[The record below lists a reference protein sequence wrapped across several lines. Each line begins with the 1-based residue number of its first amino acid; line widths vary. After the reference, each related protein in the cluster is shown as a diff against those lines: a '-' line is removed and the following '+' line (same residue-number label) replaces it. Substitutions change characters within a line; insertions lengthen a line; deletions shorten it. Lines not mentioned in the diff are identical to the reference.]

1 MTSTVNGN
9 SDATGREPSNAVN
22 EDNGAS
28 GDIVGDNV
36 ASDDNAR
43 MVRRAGIIVKSV
55 NKNRVLAEAGVP
67 VEPSSPADV
76 LIAVMIAGVRVI
88 QKSGLV
94 GVDADAVREL
104 DDVLRMATD
113 DGVTP
118 RALRERLLGA
128 SGGDAVN
135 GNSDGIMSD
144 RLWRGQDPRVE
155 LPVMDRCDE
164 DHDKDSAGAGSLPGT
179 ASSVSSHISNASI
192 VISVPDAT
200 SHDDA
205 TSTLI
210 SDDSNA
216 AHNDSSASANAHPND
231 ATSTIADNAPTL
243 GEKHSSSPVKQ
254 ASAAVLS
261 SWEPV
266 FCTATIKLGKPVTA
280 PCVIVDG
287 GLLLRAGSDALSPG
301 LGGGTHILVS
311 ISVIRLSI
319 DGDGLV
325 DEVFATSRA
334 NPGVSSA
341 LKDALKRGIID
352 EMPDWRYSMVE
363 WSWGLQSHHPSLS
376 AFLRSCGASVL
387 TDPDGHE
394 IDPGTLMD
402 LDQVGGDVD
411 EGTAII
417 EKISSEDK
425 R

>member
-36 ASDDNAR
+36 ASDDTAR
-43 MVRRAGIIVKSV
+43 MVRRAGSIVKSV

-76 LIAVMIAGVRVI
+76 LIAVMIAGVRVV
-88 QKSGLV
+88 QKNGLV

-104 DDVLRMATD
+104 DDVLRMAAD

-205 TSTLI
+205 TST
-210 SDDSNA
+210 
-216 AHNDSSASANAHPND
+216 
-231 ATSTIADNAPTL
+231 IADNAPTL

-266 FCTATIKLGKPVTA
+266 FCTATIKLGKPVIA

-301 LGGGTHILVS
+301 LGGGTHIPVS

-325 DEVFATSRA
+325 DEAFATSRA
-334 NPGVSSA
+334 NPGVGSA
-341 LKDALKRGIID
+341 LRDALKRGIID

-376 AFLRSCGASVL
+376 AFLRSCGTIVL
-387 TDPDGHE
+387 NDPDGHK
-394 IDPGTLMD
+394 IDPGTIMD
-402 LDQVGGDVD
+402 LDQVGEDVD

-417 EKISSEDK
+417 ERISGEDK
-425 R
+425 L